1 MKEVPMAELKRQFT
15 DRLVHNLIKL
25 FIQTR
30 RKSAITTKG
39 PFAGDPIFRPT
50 VQKPEVLSLIRLN
63 KE

>member
-1 MKEVPMAELKRQFT
+1 MAELKKTVYRQIIT
-15 DRLVHNLIKL
+15 QSDEVIYLDEK
-25 FIQTR
+25 
-30 RKSAITTKG
+30 RKSAITTKE